1 VNKKKLI
8 SIVMPVFNASSW
20 VSTAIKSVQEQSIQD
35 WELWII
41 DDGSEDNSLE
51 IIEPFLSDQRISLLR
66 QKNAGPAIA
75 RNIGLEKATG
85 EYLAFLDS
93 DDYWMPDKLVQQLN
107 FIDSHKECGLVHT
120 DYRIFHEEPKVSKP
134 FKQPGWFS
142 RWSEEERL
150 LVCDTIGTLTVL
162 TYTELVKEVGG
173 FREDLHGT
181 EDWDLWI
188 RISKDSKIC
197 KLNYETACYR
207 IHPTGISQ
215 SSIQHFNELEK
226 VYNYHIF
233 ESDVSRH
240 IHFAAKAVIN
250 LRKAKLRFIEKSFW
264 SSIQIGIDGLIHWFC
279 AHTFSILK

>member
-1 VNKKKLI
+1 MAAPKI
-8 SIVMPVFNASSW
+8 SVLMSVFNGERYLIK
-20 VSTAIKSVQEQSIQD
+20 AIDSILNQTFKD
-35 WELWII
+35 FEFIII
-41 DDGSEDNSLE
+41 DDGSTDNT
-51 IIEPFLSDQRISLLR
+51 IETLNTFLIDHRISLIA
-66 QKNAGPAIA
+66 QDNSGPAAA
-75 RNIGLEKATG
+75 RNVGLEKATG

-240 IHFAAKAVIN
+240 IHFAAKAVLN

>member
-1 VNKKKLI
+1 MIDTLV
-8 SIVMPVFNASSW
+8 SVVMPSFNASSW
-20 VSTAIKSVQEQSIQD
+20 ISSSIQSVQRQSYQN
-35 WELWII
+35 WELIII
-41 DDGSEDNSLE
+41 DDGSTDNT
-51 IIEPFLSDQRISLLR
+51 IETLNTFLIDHRISLIT
-66 QKNAGPAIA
+66 QKNSGPAAA
-75 RNIGLEKATG
+75 RNVGIQKSKG

>member
-1 VNKKKLI
+1 
-8 SIVMPVFNASSW
+8 
-20 VSTAIKSVQEQSIQD
+20 
-35 WELWII
+35 
-41 DDGSEDNSLE
+41 
-51 IIEPFLSDQRISLLR
+51 
-66 QKNAGPAIA
+66 
-75 RNIGLEKATG
+75 
-85 EYLAFLDS
+85 
-93 DDYWMPDKLVQQLN
+93 MPDKLVQQLN

-197 KLNYETACYR
+197 KLNFETACYR

-215 SSIQHFNELEK
+215 SSIQHFTELEK

-240 IHFAAKAVIN
+240 IHYAAKAVLN
-250 LRKAKLRFIEKSFW
+250 LRKAKLRFIERSFW

>member
-1 VNKKKLI
+1 MIDKLV
-8 SIVMPVFNASSW
+8 SIVMPAFNASSW
-20 VSTAIKSVQEQSIQD
+20 ISSSIQSVQKQSYQN
-35 WELWII
+35 WELIII
-41 DDGSEDNSLE
+41 DDGSTDISVE
-51 IIEPFLSDQRISLLR
+51 IIKTFLFDRRISLIT
-66 QKNAGPAIA
+66 QDNFGPASA
-75 RNIGLEKATG
+75 RNVGIQKSRG

-93 DDYWMPDKLVQQLN
+93 DDYWMQDKLGQQLK
-107 FIDSHKECGLVHT
+107 FFDSHKECGLVHT
-120 DYRIFHEEPKVSKP
+120 NYRIFNEDLNVSKP

-173 FREDLHGT
+173 FRADLHGT

-197 KLNYETACYR
+197 KLNFETACYR
-207 IHPTGISQ
+207 IHHTGISQ
-215 SSIQHFNELEK
+215 SSIQHFTELEK

-233 ESDVSRH
+233 ESDVPRH
-240 IHFAAKAVIN
+240 IHYAAKAVLN
-250 LRKAKLRFIEKSFW
+250 LRKAKLKFFERSFW
-264 SSIQIGIDGLIHWFC
+264 SSIQIGIDGLIHWFW